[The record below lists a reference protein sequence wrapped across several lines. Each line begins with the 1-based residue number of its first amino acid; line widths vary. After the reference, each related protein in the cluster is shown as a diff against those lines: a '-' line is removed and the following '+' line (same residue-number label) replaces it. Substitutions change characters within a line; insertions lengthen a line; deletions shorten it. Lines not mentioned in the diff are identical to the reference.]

1 MDSAHIISAGVRV
14 DGTVHGSGTLH
25 VAGTVEG
32 AIELDGDVLIEPGGV
47 TLGTITGTSVEGD
60 VGGDV
65 IAQRGLQVGAS
76 GSVRGDITAATLTIH
91 PDAAIAGHVSM
102 RLDLPSGL
110 TGRGSGRG
118 RR

>member
-1 MDSAHIISAGVRV
+1 VE
-14 DGTVHGSGTLH
+14 GTVHGSGTLC
-25 VAGTVEG
+25 VAGTVDG
-32 AIELDGDVLIEPGGV
+32 VIQLDGDVVIEAGGAA
-47 TLGTITGTSVEGD
+47 LGAITSTSVEIDGD

-65 IAQRGLQVGAS
+65 TAQRGLQIGAS